1 MGTTLTRRLSA
12 AALALGVA
20 AATVLVAAAPA
31 QAVPGLVRVSESSAS
46 NSSTSKS
53 VTAQCPAGTTVIGGG
68 GYAGNLSGEVFVTG
82 LRPVVSL
89 FGTGYQTTA
98 SEDDTGY
105 AGNWDVSSHAL
116 CAPAPPGL
124 EYRWV
129 TSPAGSQSSR
139 SATATCTAGKR
150 VLGTGAVIN
159 DGGRHVGLSHV
170 LPTPAVPTHVA
181 AVAHEDETG
190 YGGSWSITSWAV
202 CADPLPGY
210 QRIVGTPTTFPTSAS
225 VGCPPGTE
233 IHGAGGYVNGGW
245 GQVRLVGVYPVLLAG
260 GYALAQT
267 DETGYGGAWSP
278 VAVIICAS

>member
-20 AATVLVAAAPA
+20 TATVLVAAAPA
-31 QAVPGLVRVSESSAS
+31 QAVPGLVRVSETSAT

-68 GYAGNLSGEVFVTG
+68 GHAGNLSGEVFVTG

-89 FGTGYQTTA
+89 FGTGYQTIA
-98 SEDDTGY
+98 SEDETGY
-105 AGNWDVSSHAL
+105 AGNWYVSSFAL

-124 EYRWV
+124 EYRWT
-129 TSPAGSQSSR
+129 TSPVGSQSSR
-139 SATATCTAGKR
+139 GATATCTAGKR

-170 LPTPAVPTHVA
+170 LPTPAVATQVA

-202 CADPLPGY
+202 CANPLPGY
-210 QRIVGTPTTFPTSAS
+210 QRVVGTPTTFPTSATAW
-225 VGCPPGTE
+225 CPAGTE
-233 IHGAGGYVNGGW
+233 IHGAGGYLSGGW
-245 GQVRLVGVYPVLLAG
+245 GQVRLVGVYPWLLAG
-260 GYALAQT
+260 GYAVAQA
-267 DETGYGGAWSP
+267 DETGYGGSWSP
-278 VAVIICAS
+278 VAVIICAA